1 MSRNKEGLEKAKS
14 EIAALKEEFFSDVRV
29 LGSAD
34 TLNLS
39 LEKAGRVSDFF
50 ELAELMAQDALEREE
65 SCGGHFREEHQT
77 SEGEAQRDDENFTH
91 VAAWEWKEQ
100 NVLQTRHVE
109 ELEFENVTLTQRSYK

>member
-1 MSRNKEGLEKAKS
+1 MIRFSQNAVQGIEDETSRWLSINGTRSVDYFQGELGRLVWDHIGMSRNKEGLEKAKS

-50 ELAELMAQDALEREE
+50 ELAELMAQG
-65 SCGGHFREEHQT
+65 CF
-77 SEGEAQRDDENFTH
+77 
-91 VAAWEWKEQ
+91 
-100 NVLQTRHVE
+100 
-109 ELEFENVTLTQRSYK
+109 